1 MRISD
6 WSSDVCSS
14 DLAVIA
20 GGVGPEEK
28 AACKSRTRTMRVRA
42 GAVGKA
48 SREVA
53 VPAIDIS
60 NHSGETNRDSF
71 QQASARS
78 LRLDTAGVRARGGFG
93 ACSDHR
99 RPDDRKSSV
108 EGKGGTGRGR

>member
-1 MRISD
+1 MDSVRG
-6 WSSDVCSS
+6 
-14 DLAVIA
+14 AVIA

-78 LRLDTAGVRARGGFG
+78 LRRDTARSEEHTSELQSLMRLSYAVF
-93 ACSDHR
+93 CLKKTKHTPS
-99 RPDDRKSSV
+99 
-108 EGKGGTGRGR
+108 

>member
-1 MRISD
+1 MDSVRG
-6 WSSDVCSS
+6 
-14 DLAVIA
+14 AVIA

-78 LRLDTAGVRARGGFG
+78 LRRYTAGARARGVLG
-93 ACSDHR
+93 AGSDPQIGKASWR
-99 RPDDRKSSV
+99 ERGGPD
-108 EGKGGTGRGR
+108 G

>member
-1 MRISD
+1 MRSSD
-6 WSSDVCSS
+6 WSSDVCFSGLGGLDS
-14 DLAVIA
+14 GRGAVIA

-78 LRLDTAGVRARGGFG
+78 LRRDTAGAQIGRA
-93 ACSDHR
+93 H
-99 RPDDRKSSV
+99 V
-108 EGKGGTGRGR
+108 